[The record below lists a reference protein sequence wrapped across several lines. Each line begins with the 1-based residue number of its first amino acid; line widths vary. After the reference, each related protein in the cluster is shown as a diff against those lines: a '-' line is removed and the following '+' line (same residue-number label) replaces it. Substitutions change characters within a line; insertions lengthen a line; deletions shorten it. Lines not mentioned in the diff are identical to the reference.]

1 MLTLITLILVLMLVF
16 FKMKISKEFINPI
29 EKLQSI
35 HIKGLLSL
43 LIMLGHIFA
52 EKQITK
58 SSIDILIT
66 SPGFLY
72 VGMFFFYSGFG
83 LVQGYKNNSN
93 YLNNFLPKKFQKIYV
108 PFVLMNIIYYF
119 VLKIFLEFQKV
130 SFIEFIKEI
139 LGFSLIN
146 GISWY
151 IISIL
156 YFYFIFY
163 LSFKYF
169 YRIRYIIFF
178 SFMLLYTLICIYL
191 NKNASWWYISI
202 IPIFIGII
210 YSEKEDSIGK
220 ILKKYYYLILIGAA
234 SLFNIFYF
242 IRFNKIAYFL
252 GIELNEKINILFGM
266 LAVIFFVFL
275 VLLVLMKIKIENIV
289 TLKLGEIS
297 FEIYLYHGLFLKLF
311 MSDKIFI
318 KNECIYVILCVVCT
332 LILSIFV
339 KKITKKFGIF
349 Y

>member
-1 MLTLITLILVLMLVF
+1 MLTFITLTLVIMIIF
-16 FKMKISKEFINPI
+16 FKMKVSKEFMNPI
-29 EKLQSI
+29 EKIQSI
-35 HIKGLLSL
+35 HIKGLFSL
-43 LIMLGHIFA
+43 LIMLGHIFV

-58 SSIDILIT
+58 SNIDILIT

-83 LVQGYKNNSN
+83 IAQGYKNNSS
-93 YLNNFLPKKFQKIYV
+93 YLNNFLQKKIQKVYI

-119 VLKIFLEFQKV
+119 VLKIFLEFRKF
-130 SFIEFIKEI
+130 SFIEFCKDI

-151 IISIL
+151 IIAIL

-169 YRIRYIIFF
+169 YRIRYILFL
-178 SFMLLYTLICIYL
+178 SFMFLYTLICIYL

-210 YSEKEDSIGK
+210 YSEKEESIRK
-220 ILKKYYYLILIGAA
+220 ILKKYYYLILIGVVL
-234 SLFNIFYF
+234 LFNIFYF

-252 GIELNEKINILFGM
+252 GIELNDKINILFGM

-311 MSDKIFI
+311 LSDKIFI
-318 KNECIYVILCVVCT
+318 KNEYIYIILCVVCT
-332 LILSIFV
+332 LILSLFI
-339 KKITKKFGIF
+339 KKITKKYWNI
-349 Y
+349 